1 MKKNINTLDRFV
13 RALLV
18 IVFMMLVLNNDDDK
32 VIMYLA
38 GFLGFYCLLTTILE
52 VCLFY
57 NFLNVSTRPSRR
69 DKGFY

>member
-1 MKKNINTLDRFV
+1 MKKNISTLDRLV

-18 IVFMMLVLNNDDDK
+18 VVFIMLVLNNYEDK

-38 GFLGFYCLLTTILE
+38 GFLGIYCLLTTLLE

-57 NFLNVSTRPSRR
+57 NFLNVSTRPSRNKR
-69 DKGFY
+69 FY

>member
-1 MKKNINTLDRFV
+1 MKKNISTPDRLV

-18 IVFMMLVLNNDDDK
+18 IVFIMLVLNNYEDK

-38 GFLGFYCLLTTILE
+38 GFLGIYCLLTTLLE

-57 NFLNVSTRPSRR
+57 SFLNVSTRPSRR
-69 DKGFY
+69 DRRLY